1 MANNP
6 YHYGTDQ
13 KGGDPVTN
21 DKVAG
26 EIRAFMAVLLELTE
40 VTPEVIAA
48 AKNRLR
54 NEHLNSREQ
63 HTCDYATLKVRM
75 KLPID
80 EHAEAA
86 LDELHY
92 RARRRQRNETVDE
105 RPEE

>member
-1 MANNP
+1 MAYNP
-6 YHYGTDQ
+6 YNYGTDQ
-13 KGGDPVTN
+13 KGGDPAAN
-21 DKVAG
+21 DELAG
-26 EIRAFMAVLLELTE
+26 EMRAFMAILLELPE

-63 HTCDYATLKVRM
+63 RTRDYAKLKVRM

-92 RARRRQRNETVDE
+92 RAQRRQRNETVDE
-105 RPEE
+105 RP